1 MPNRYSFQKATKTE
15 DGKRHYKTTVNP
27 NIPVSTR
34 DLMVVARQGDRLDI
48 LANKYYKNSS
58 YWWIIAEANGV
69 GKGSLFVKPGK
80 FLRIPMDLTK
90 ISEDQTNIN
99 KGR

>member
-1 MPNRYSFQKATKTE
+1 MPNRYSFQKATKRE
-15 DGKRHYKTTVNP
+15 DGKRHHKTTINP
-27 NIPVSTR
+27 NIAVDTS
-34 DLMVVARQGDRLDI
+34 DLMIVARQGDRLDI
-48 LANKYYKNSS
+48 LANKYYNNSS

-80 FLRIPMDLTK
+80 FLRIPMNLNK